1 MHPYKLE
8 QKYTDASG
16 LRFRMLMDPNAVIKY
31 FEQIEILRNFYNETG
46 ITDIYELGEMANIPL
61 EILERIDQF
70 KTNYERCLIKH

>member
-1 MHPYKLE
+1 
-8 QKYTDASG
+8 
-16 LRFRMLMDPNAVIKY
+16 MDPNAVIKY

-70 KTNYERCLIKH
+70 KMNYERCLIKH